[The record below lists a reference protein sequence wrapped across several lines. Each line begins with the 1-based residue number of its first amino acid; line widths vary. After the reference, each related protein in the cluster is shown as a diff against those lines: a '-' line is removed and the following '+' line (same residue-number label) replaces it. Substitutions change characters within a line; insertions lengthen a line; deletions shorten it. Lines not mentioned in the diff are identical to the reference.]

1 MQSGDG
7 ATPSSAGFTPAIKS
21 HSLIF
26 MTYEPR
32 GRLPV
37 HTRSVGTDAY
47 GPLYGRIAMLMRQR
61 VLGGQWPARSQ
72 MPTIEALMTEFGVSR
87 VTIRLAL
94 DMLERDG
101 LIERHRGR
109 GTFVTDRGERIY
121 RIRIG
126 RSWRTLREALEGTRP
141 RLLERVDDAVPVGGE
156 GLDCALAPSY
166 SCLKRVHVRDNMA
179 FAVMYLYVDRRWYDR
194 APDRFNRELVIPVL
208 TSMPDLRI
216 GRAHQSLTI
225 GCAEPEV
232 AAHLGI
238 PVGVPVGMLR
248 RVICDTDGIAVYV
261 GDLTYRGDMIRM
273 EVDLDIGDGG
283 EA

>member
-1 MQSGDG
+1 MRP
-7 ATPSSAGFTPAIKS
+7 PS
-21 HSLIF
+21 
-26 MTYEPR
+26 
-32 GRLPV
+32 V
-37 HTRSVGTDAY
+37 NTDAY

-61 VLGGQWPARSQ
+61 VLGGRWPAHTQ
-72 MPTIEALMTEFGVSR
+72 IPTIEALMAEFGASR

-109 GTFVTDRGERIY
+109 GTFVTDRGEGVR

-126 RSWRTLREALEGTRP
+126 RSWRTLREALQGTRP
-141 RLLERVDDAVPVGGE
+141 RLLERVDDAVPVGDE
-156 GLDCALAPSY
+156 GLDCALASSY
-166 SCLKRVHVRDNMA
+166 SCLKRVHLRDNVP

-194 APDRFNRELVIPVL
+194 AADRFNRELVIPVL
-208 TSMPDLRI
+208 TSMPDLKIR
-216 GRAHQSLTI
+216 RAHQSLTI
-225 GCAEPEV
+225 GSAEPEI
-232 AAHLGI
+232 ATHLGI

-273 EVDLDIGDGG
+273 DVDLDVSEGG

>member
-1 MQSGDG
+1 MRMP
-7 ATPSSAGFTPAIKS
+7 TVSA
-21 HSLIF
+21 
-26 MTYEPR
+26 
-32 GRLPV
+32 
-37 HTRSVGTDAY
+37 DAY
-47 GPLYGRIAMLMRQR
+47 GPLYSRIAMLMRQR
-61 VLGGQWPARSQ
+61 ILGGRWPTRAQ
-72 MPTIEALMTEFGVSR
+72 IPTIETLMTEFGASR

-94 DMLERDG
+94 DLLERDG

-109 GTFVTDRGERIY
+109 GTFVTDRGERIQ

-156 GLDCALAPSY
+156 GLDCALASSY
-166 SCLKRVHVRDNMA
+166 SCLKRVHLRDNLP

-208 TSMPDLRI
+208 KSMSDLKI
-216 GRAHQSLTI
+216 SRAHQSLTI
-225 GCAEPEV
+225 GSAEPEI
-232 AAHLGI
+232 AAHLGV

-273 EVDLDIGDGG
+273 DVDLDIGEGG